1 MTNHLN
7 NRKDCIVF
15 LLTILIY
22 FYSSISINGQIL
34 NKTNIAIPPSPNA
47 SALLEYVNVPVDYY
61 TGVPDIDVPLY
72 TLAGRDINIP
82 IGVSYH
88 ASGIKV
94 QDVASSVGLG
104 WNLYAGGAIT
114 RVVRGLPD
122 GSFTNCGTNLSNSL
136 YWGVFLNDGCDH
148 ESDIFYFNFLGQTG
162 KFFLDE
168 TLVPYQSPEGYSK
181 IIPIADGVELSSVPI
196 ARNAPTVVGS
206 TQPGSRWSWK
216 IIDENGYQYYFGE
229 SQASSET
236 STLWKTNNNAY
247 FQDKSF
253 ISTWYLTRIISPK
266 GILVANFT
274 YSAGA
279 PTSTEYFSSF
289 NRKLVKTLGDCGQIP
304 DESTTNTN
312 IKVVVQNPLYPSWIT
327 TSLGSANFS
336 FIGSRR
342 DITGSYLDKISIFD
356 LNSMQVKSY
365 SFQYGYFTGTK
376 AKLGNAFGFGCSL
389 AECVLRLKLTSIA
402 DESLTKLREFVY
414 NEEVDLPQ
422 RQSNYI
428 DHWGYYNYTTTNY
441 PPSIWQAHTRIPFLD
456 FNDPSLPINGTS
468 SAGLG
473 AFPGGRK
480 FAEPGMASANV
491 LTTIKYPTGGSTVFE
506 YEGNYTPEGMG
517 GGLRIKSIK
526 DFSGPSALVGTRTY
540 VYQQGKKYRDPV
552 YHYLIVGN
560 DINQACLAQFCWSTA
575 CQVTNLIRNSSS
587 LCDLFDLNGASVGY
601 GKVTETLLDNSRVER
616 YYTNFDSRPDS
627 EPEIKIYMGRFST
640 YDEVTT
646 IPTDTYG
653 PPFSPKT
660 SYAWERS
667 LLSAEKVFDNN
678 SKLLTESQY
687 NYDFSLPSKK
697 LILNKAVESTSQI
710 STPTAG
716 GPTINNLVR
725 VATYYINIKPI
736 NLLNISKK
744 VYSQTPI
751 SGSSPLAYPC
761 VTSTTVINKH
771 PVYQSY
777 VQSIVTTLS
786 DGAQTKTEYRY
797 VFDISAD
804 INNIRSSLL
813 SGLDARAYGLGQLRA
828 QNAIS
833 SPIEIINF
841 YKKPGS
847 AEIFKVIGADLKT
860 YIKHPTLGIAMAF
873 EEYTL
878 QTREPTSDF
887 LPSYIGQL
895 PNGIYYKDT
904 RYRLINKYT
913 HDNTA
918 LTLTRQDPSSGVPT
932 SYDWGFNNTL
942 ITAANINPGTN
953 QFRTEY
959 VNKPLVG
966 LETIR
971 DANFQTVNYEYDRSN
986 RLKIVKD
993 TDGNIVQ
1000 RYRYHYKDGM
1010 DNVIDFKYLTYSSSA
1025 THNTV
1030 QFIAQ
1035 GAGEPGS
1042 SLMWDFGNG
1051 TVQENGTSSQLQTYT
1066 TPGFYDVKLVTT
1078 HPEYSPSTVAKKIR
1092 ILPPA
1097 NAQITSPIVGTNRT
1111 VCGSQPTTCTVAT
1124 TEGPYAYQW
1133 EYNYSGSGSGNFL
1146 PIGTNS
1152 PTLVFANSGVQNSSS
1167 SIRCKV
1173 TDAAGNSRYSSYITI
1188 FHYCAGQPGPGDC
1201 PAGWSWNSQG
1211 GYCEPPAGSCGE
1223 GCFWNGF
1230 ECVCP

>member
-1 MTNHLN
+1 MKLHFN
-7 NRKDCIVF
+7 NRKLCIVF

-22 FYSSISINGQIL
+22 FDSSISVYSQIL

-61 TGVPDIDVPLY
+61 TGVPDINVPLY
-72 TLAGRDINIP
+72 TLAGRDISIP

-181 IIPIADGVELSSVPI
+181 IIPMADGVELSSVPI
-196 ARNAPTVVGS
+196 ARNAPTTVGS
-206 TQPGSRWSWK
+206 PSPKSRWSWK

-229 SQASSET
+229 SQTSSET

-274 YSAGA
+274 YSTGA

-289 NRKLVKTLGDCGQIP
+289 SRRLVQTSGNCGQIP
-304 DESTTNTN
+304 EELSTNTN

-342 DITGSYLDKISIFD
+342 DVTGSLLDKISIFD
-356 LNSMQVKSY
+356 LNSTQVKSY

-376 AKLGNAFGFGCSL
+376 AKLGNVFGFGCSL
-389 AECVLRLKLTSIA
+389 AECVLRLKLTSIT

-428 DHWGYYNYTTTNY
+428 DHWGYYNYTTDNY

-456 FNDPSLPINGTS
+456 FNDPNLPINGSS

-473 AFPGGRK
+473 AYSGGRK
-480 FAEPGMASANV
+480 SPEPQMAEANI
-491 LTTIKYPTGGSTVFE
+491 LTQIKYPTGGFTVFQ
-506 YEGNYTPEGMG
+506 YEGNYTPDGTG
-517 GGLRIKSIK
+517 GGLRIQSIK
-526 DFSGPSALVGTRTY
+526 DYKEPSALVGTRTY
-540 VYQQGKKYRDPV
+540 VYEQGKKYRDPV
-552 YHYLIVGN
+552 YHYLIVGTN
-560 DINQACLAQFCWSTA
+560 INQVCFGPICANFNCEITQL
-575 CQVTNLIRNSSS
+575 VRNSSS
-587 LCDLFDLNGASVGY
+587 LCDLFDLNGAGVGY
-601 GKVTETLLDNSRVER
+601 GKVTETSLEGGRIER
-616 YYTNFDSRPDS
+616 FYTNFDSRSDN
-627 EPEIKIYMGRFST
+627 EPTINIYRGNFSS
-640 YDEVTT
+640 YVEVTDM
-646 IPTDTYG
+646 PTDAFG

-660 SYAWERS
+660 SYSWERS
-667 LLSAEKVFDNN
+667 LLLAEKVFDSN
-678 SKLLTESQY
+678 SRLLTESQY
-687 NYDFSLPSKK
+687 NYDFSLASKK
-697 LILNKAVESTSQI
+697 MILCKSVESTSQVA
-710 STPTAG
+710 SLNSQ
-716 GPTINNLVR
+716 GPLVQHNLVR
-725 VATYYINIKPI
+725 VGIYYVDIKPI

-751 SGSSPLAYPC
+751 SGSSPPAYPS

-777 VQSIVTTLS
+777 VQSVITTLS

-797 VFDISAD
+797 VFDLTKD
-804 INNIRSSLL
+804 IYILRGTDPRCF
-813 SGLDARAYGLGQLRA
+813 GLWQMFAT
-828 QNAIS
+828 NEIS
-833 SPIEIINF
+833 SPVEVISY
-841 YKKPGS
+841 YKKPGVAETFKVTS
-847 AEIFKVIGADLKT
+847 AELTTFIR
-860 YIKHPTLGIAMAF
+860 HPTLNISFPYETYSLQLNSPIA
-873 EEYTL
+873 
-878 QTREPTSDF
+878 DF
-887 LPSYIGQL
+887 LPANISNL
-895 PNGIYYKDT
+895 PYGIFNKDT
-904 RYRLINKYT
+904 RYRLVNQFT
-913 HDNTA
+913 FDNSN
-918 LTLTRQDPSSGVPT
+918 LTLVRQDPSSGVSS

-942 ITAANINPGTN
+942 ITAANINPGAN
-953 QFRTEY
+953 QLKTEY
-959 VNKPLVG
+959 VNNPLVG
-966 LETIR
+966 LATIR
-971 DANFQTVNYEYDRSN
+971 DANLQTVNYEYDRFN
-986 RLKIVKD
+986 RLKIIKD

-1025 THNTV
+1025 TDNTV

-1066 TPGFYDVKLVTT
+1066 TSGFYDVKLVTT
-1078 HPEYSPSTVAKKIR
+1078 HPEYSPSTVVKKIR

-1111 VCGSQPTTCTVAT
+1111 VCGSHTTTCTVT
-1124 TEGPYAYQW
+1124 TTGDTYIYQW
-1133 EYNYSGSGSGNFL
+1133 EYNYSGSGNGNYL

-1167 SIRCKV
+1167 SIRCKI
-1173 TDAAGNSRYSSYITI
+1173 TDSAGNFRYSSYVTI
-1188 FHYCAGQPGPGDC
+1188 FHYCQGQPGPGDC
-1201 PAGWSWNSQG
+1201 PSGWSWNSQHG
-1211 GYCEPPAGSCGE
+1211 HCEPPAGSCGE
-1223 GCFWNGF
+1223 GCFWNGSS
-1230 ECVCP
+1230 CDCY